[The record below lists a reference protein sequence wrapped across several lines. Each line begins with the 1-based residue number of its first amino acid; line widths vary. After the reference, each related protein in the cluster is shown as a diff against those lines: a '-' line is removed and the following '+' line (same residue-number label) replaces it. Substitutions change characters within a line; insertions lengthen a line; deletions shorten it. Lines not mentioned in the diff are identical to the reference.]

1 MTTVTRDRRVAAA
14 IGAGCVVVAG
24 VLAVVV
30 DSRLDRQLVVRIAM
44 LLLTLLCVGVLAI
57 PSNRSRRSTRMIGIT
72 GILVWG
78 IAAPLTLTSSA
89 VSPEAKFALKVYDDA
104 RTAAT
109 ARAESIITVADV
121 TAATTARGGA
131 VGRLSEGKVVDGD
144 KSVPL
149 VLRPDK
155 DRARP
160 RVCLTIEH
168 GMDAKIRRC

>member
-1 MTTVTRDRRVAAA
+1 MTRDRRIAAL

-24 VLAVVV
+24 VLAAVV
-30 DSRLDRQLVVRIAM
+30 DSRLDRQWVVRIAM

-57 PSNRSRRSTRMIGIT
+57 PTNRSRRSTRLIGIT

-89 VSPEAKFALKVYDDA
+89 ASPEAEFALKVHEDA
-104 RTAAT
+104 QAAVT
-109 ARAESIITVADV
+109 GRAESIITVADV

-131 VGRLSEGKVVDGD
+131 VGRLDDGRIVDGD
-144 KSVPL
+144 KSFPL
-149 VLRPDK
+149 VLRPNK
-155 DRARP
+155 DTARP